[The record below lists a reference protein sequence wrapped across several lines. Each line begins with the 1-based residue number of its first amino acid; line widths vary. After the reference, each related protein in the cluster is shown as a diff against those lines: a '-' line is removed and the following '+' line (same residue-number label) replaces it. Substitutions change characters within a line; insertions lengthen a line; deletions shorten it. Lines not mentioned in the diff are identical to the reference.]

1 MHEQLTIRDW
11 LKALGTLCAGTMS
24 ARDAQAKLAAYVPLL
39 AHEFPA
45 AAFTA
50 ASLTAVGRTCKWFPS
65 FGEVTAALSAWWED
79 NQPFV
84 PTVALLTGPKP
95 DIPKPRAP
103 ATEAELAAVSGIT
116 AALKANYGYH
126 RSRQWSFSPESNP
139 APSQVL
145 SPERLLATYE
155 RLAKEGDAAAALRVA
170 MLRRQI
176 AEHATEEANHEPRPT
191 AR

>member
-79 NQPFV
+79 NQPYV

-103 ATEAELAAVSGIT
+103 ATEAELAAVGEIMRNFRMQTGYARSRTLEPGIT
-116 AALKANYGYH
+116 TPQPK
-126 RSRQWSFSPESNP
+126 P
-139 APSQVL
+139 L
-145 SPERLLATYE
+145 SDGALLAQWEAMGPAGTI
-155 RLAKEGDAAAALRVA
+155 RVA

-176 AEHATEEANHEPRPT
+176 AEHATEESPHEPTRPT